1 MSNNAI
7 VLSQTMRF
15 DLEDIK
21 EFMNDNDLEFN
32 KQNTLDYI
40 NMAWEQQTEQEEPEI
55 TGTPNGSSFP
65 SSFASLGKAF
75 DEAGWL

>member
-1 MSNNAI
+1 MSKNAI

-40 NMAWEQQTEQEEPEI
+40 NMAWEQQTEQEDPLV
-55 TGTPNGSSFP
+55 TGTPSHTYFP
-65 SSFASLGKAF
+65 SLG
-75 DEAGWL
+75 EAIDGSGWL